1 MTIRNEL
8 IDELLAGQDP
18 SSVMRQDGLL
28 GELKKA
34 LLNRLMAAEFEH
46 HLTEDRALGE
56 GRNHRNGST
65 RKRVLTDDSHVEVT
79 IPRDREARFDPVL
92 IGKYQRRLP
101 GFDDKVISLYTRG
114 MSTREIQGHLEEIYG
129 AEVSPQLI
137 STVTD
142 AVAAEVAEW
151 QSRPL
156 EPLYPVMFF
165 DAIRVKV
172 RDQGTV
178 CNKAVYLALGITT
191 DGRKHILGLWIDP
204 NEGAKFWLRIVNE
217 LRNRGV
223 KDILI
228 AVVDGL
234 KGFPEAI
241 NAAFPQPSAD
251 YSTGFAGGTLSRLR
265 PGANLHRAS
274 AAQRP
279 GLRVL
284 AGPQAGR
291 WRAEADLPRTSV
303 ACSVAYSRCRKAGAG
318 CLRSRPVGSEIRR
331 DRTFM
336 ATAMG
341 SGDPVLRL
349 PARGA
354 SDHLHHQC
362 NREPQQHTAHRR
374 SQPRTLPHRRGC
386 DQTAVF
392 GLAPCEQ
399 QLEECSTRMD
409 RRHDAV
415 RHHVRRSVQRRVEGS
430 SETDTSHKISDR
442 PRDRGQAHEQE
453 TANAL
458 E

>member
-1 MTIRNEL
+1 MQAVDGPEAYMTIRDEL

-28 GELKKA
+28 GDLKKA
-34 LLNRLMAAEFEH
+34 LLNRLMAAEFDH
-46 HLTEDRALGE
+46 HLAQERASGE
-56 GRNHRNGST
+56 GKNHRNGST

-172 RDQGTV
+172 RDQGMV
-178 CNKAVYLALGITT
+178 CNKAVYLALGITP

-204 NEGAKFWLRIVNE
+204 SEGAKFWLRIVNE

-223 KDILI
+223 QDILI

-241 NAAFPQPSAD
+241 NAAFPQTLVQTCIVHLLRNALAYVSWQDRKPVVAALKPIYQAPTAD
-251 YSTGFAGGTLSRLR
+251 AALAALDAFEASPWGKKYAAIAPLWRRQWDQVIPFFAFPPEVRRIIYTTNAIESLNSTLR
-265 PGANLHRAS
+265 TAI
-274 AAQRP
+274 
-279 GLRVL
+279 
-284 AGPQAGR
+284 
-291 WRAEADLPRTSV
+291 
-303 ACSVAYSRCRKAGAG
+303 
-318 CLRSRPVGSEIRR
+318 RSRGHFPSDEAAIKLLYL
-331 DRTFM
+331 
-336 ATAMG
+336 
-341 SGDPVLRL
+341 VL
-349 PARGA
+349 
-354 SDHLHHQC
+354 
-362 NREPQQHTAHRR
+362 
-374 SQPRTLPHRRGC
+374 
-386 DQTAVF
+386 
-392 GLAPCEQ
+392 
-399 QLEECSTRMD
+399 
-409 RRHDAV
+409 
-415 RHHVRRSVQRRVEGS
+415 RRVEESWKNAQREWTAAMTQFAIMFG
-430 SETDTSHKISDR
+430 DR
-442 PRDRGQAHEQE
+442 FSVA
-453 TANAL
+453 
-458 E
+458 

>member
-18 SSVMRQDGLL
+18 ASVMRQDGLL

-34 LLNRLMAAEFEH
+34 LLNRLMAAEFDH
-46 HLTEDRALGE
+46 HLAQDRASGE

-142 AVAAEVAEW
+142 AVTAEVAEW

-178 CNKAVYLALGITT
+178 CNKAVYLALGITP

-223 KDILI
+223 RDILI

-241 NAAFPQPSAD
+241 NAAFPQTLVQTCIVHLLRNALAYVSWQDRRQVVAALKPIYQAPTAD
-251 YSTGFAGGTLSRLR
+251 AARLALDAFEAGPWGRKYAAIAPLWRRQWDQVIPFFAFPPELRRIIYTTNAIESLNSTLRTAVRSRGHFPTDEAAIKLLYLVLR
-265 PGANLHRAS
+265 RTEKNWKN
-274 AAQRP
+274 AQREWTAAMTQFAIMF
-279 GLRVL
+279 GDRF
-284 AGPQAGR
+284 
-291 WRAEADLPRTSV
+291 SV
-303 ACSVAYSRCRKAGAG
+303 
-318 CLRSRPVGSEIRR
+318 E
-331 DRTFM
+331 
-336 ATAMG
+336 
-341 SGDPVLRL
+341 
-349 PARGA
+349 
-354 SDHLHHQC
+354 
-362 NREPQQHTAHRR
+362 
-374 SQPRTLPHRRGC
+374 
-386 DQTAVF
+386 
-392 GLAPCEQ
+392 
-399 QLEECSTRMD
+399 
-409 RRHDAV
+409 
-415 RHHVRRSVQRRVEGS
+415 
-430 SETDTSHKISDR
+430 
-442 PRDRGQAHEQE
+442 
-453 TANAL
+453 
-458 E
+458 

>member
-34 LLNRLMAAEFEH
+34 LLNRLMAAEFDH
-46 HLTEDRALGE
+46 HLAEERASGE

-142 AVAAEVAEW
+142 AVTAEVAEW

-178 CNKAVYLALGITT
+178 CNKAVYLALGITP

-204 NEGAKFWLRIVNE
+204 SEGAKFWLRIVNE

-241 NAAFPQPSAD
+241 NAAFPQTLVQTCIVHLLRNALAYVSWQDRKQVVAALKPIYQAPTAD
-251 YSTGFAGGTLSRLR
+251 AALLALDAFEAGPWGRKYAAIAPLWRRQWDQVIPFFAFPPEVRRIIYTTNAIESLNSTLRTAVRSRGHFPTDEAAIKLLYLVLR
-265 PGANLHRAS
+265 RTEKNWKN
-274 AAQRP
+274 AQREWTAAMTQFAIMF
-279 GLRVL
+279 GDRF
-284 AGPQAGR
+284 
-291 WRAEADLPRTSV
+291 SV
-303 ACSVAYSRCRKAGAG
+303 
-318 CLRSRPVGSEIRR
+318 
-331 DRTFM
+331 D
-336 ATAMG
+336 
-341 SGDPVLRL
+341 
-349 PARGA
+349 
-354 SDHLHHQC
+354 
-362 NREPQQHTAHRR
+362 
-374 SQPRTLPHRRGC
+374 
-386 DQTAVF
+386 
-392 GLAPCEQ
+392 
-399 QLEECSTRMD
+399 
-409 RRHDAV
+409 
-415 RHHVRRSVQRRVEGS
+415 
-430 SETDTSHKISDR
+430 
-442 PRDRGQAHEQE
+442 
-453 TANAL
+453 
-458 E
+458 

>member
-34 LLNRLMAAEFEH
+34 LLNRLMAAEFDH
-46 HLTEDRALGE
+46 HLAEERASGE

-65 RKRVLTDDSHVEVT
+65 RKRMLTDDSHVEVT

-142 AVAAEVAEW
+142 AVTTQVAEW

-178 CNKAVYLALGITT
+178 CNKAVYLALGITP

-223 KDILI
+223 QDILI

-241 NAAFPQPSAD
+241 NAAFPQTLVQTCIVHLLRNALAYVSWQDRKQVVAALKPIYQAPTAD
-251 YSTGFAGGTLSRLR
+251 AARLALDAFEAGPWGRKYAAIAPLWRRQWDQVIPFFAFPPEVRRIIYTTNAIESLNSTLRTAVRSRGHFPTDEAAIKLLYLVLR
-265 PGANLHRAS
+265 RTEKNWKN
-274 AAQRP
+274 AQREWTAAMTQFAIMF
-279 GLRVL
+279 GDRF
-284 AGPQAGR
+284 
-291 WRAEADLPRTSV
+291 SV
-303 ACSVAYSRCRKAGAG
+303 
-318 CLRSRPVGSEIRR
+318 
-331 DRTFM
+331 D
-336 ATAMG
+336 
-341 SGDPVLRL
+341 
-349 PARGA
+349 
-354 SDHLHHQC
+354 
-362 NREPQQHTAHRR
+362 
-374 SQPRTLPHRRGC
+374 
-386 DQTAVF
+386 
-392 GLAPCEQ
+392 
-399 QLEECSTRMD
+399 
-409 RRHDAV
+409 
-415 RHHVRRSVQRRVEGS
+415 
-430 SETDTSHKISDR
+430 
-442 PRDRGQAHEQE
+442 
-453 TANAL
+453 
-458 E
+458 

>member
-46 HLTEDRALGE
+46 HLSEDRASGE
-56 GRNHRNGST
+56 GKNHRNGST
-65 RKRVLTDDSHVEVT
+65 RKRVLTDDSHVDVT

-178 CNKAVYLALGITT
+178 CNKAVYLALGITP

-223 KDILI
+223 QDILI

-241 NAAFPQPSAD
+241 NAAFPQTLVQTCIVHLLRNALAYVSWQDRKQVVAALRPIYQAPSAD
-251 YSTGFAGGTLSRLR
+251 AALLALDAFEAGPWGRKYAAIAPLWRRQWDQVIPFFAFPPEVRRIIYTTNAIESLNSTLRTAVRSRGHFPTDEAAIKLLYLVLR
-265 PGANLHRAS
+265 RTEKNWKN
-274 AAQRP
+274 AQREWTAAMTQFAIMF
-279 GLRVL
+279 G
-284 AGPQAGR
+284 
-291 WRAEADLPRTSV
+291 
-303 ACSVAYSRCRKAGAG
+303 
-318 CLRSRPVGSEIRR
+318 
-331 DRTFM
+331 DRFSI
-336 ATAMG
+336 A
-341 SGDPVLRL
+341 
-349 PARGA
+349 
-354 SDHLHHQC
+354 
-362 NREPQQHTAHRR
+362 
-374 SQPRTLPHRRGC
+374 
-386 DQTAVF
+386 
-392 GLAPCEQ
+392 
-399 QLEECSTRMD
+399 
-409 RRHDAV
+409 
-415 RHHVRRSVQRRVEGS
+415 
-430 SETDTSHKISDR
+430 
-442 PRDRGQAHEQE
+442 
-453 TANAL
+453 
-458 E
+458 

>member
-1 MTIRNEL
+1 MSIRNEL

-18 SSVMRQDGLL
+18 ASVMRQDGLL

-34 LLNRLMAAEFEH
+34 LLNRLMAAEFDH
-46 HLTEDRALGE
+46 HLIQDRASGD
-56 GRNHRNGST
+56 GKNHRNGST
-65 RKRVLTDDSHVEVT
+65 RKRVLTGDSHIEVT

-142 AVAAEVAEW
+142 AVTAEVAEW

-178 CNKAVYLALGITT
+178 CNKAVYLALGITP

-241 NAAFPQPSAD
+241 NAGFPQTLVQTCIVHLLRNSLAYVSWQDRRQVVAAMKPIYQAPTADAALLALDDFEAGPWGKKYPAIVPIWRRQWEQVIPFFAFPPDVRRIIYTTNAIESLN
-251 YSTGFAGGTLSRLR
+251 STLRTAVRSRGHFPTDEAAVKLLYLVVR
-265 PGANLHRAS
+265 GVSKNWKN
-274 AAQRP
+274 AQREWTAAMTQFAIMF
-279 GLRVL
+279 G
-284 AGPQAGR
+284 
-291 WRAEADLPRTSV
+291 
-303 ACSVAYSRCRKAGAG
+303 
-318 CLRSRPVGSEIRR
+318 
-331 DRTFM
+331 DRF
-336 ATAMG
+336 
-341 SGDPVLRL
+341 
-349 PARGA
+349 
-354 SDHLHHQC
+354 
-362 NREPQQHTAHRR
+362 N
-374 SQPRTLPHRRGC
+374 
-386 DQTAVF
+386 
-392 GLAPCEQ
+392 
-399 QLEECSTRMD
+399 
-409 RRHDAV
+409 
-415 RHHVRRSVQRRVEGS
+415 VE
-430 SETDTSHKISDR
+430 
-442 PRDRGQAHEQE
+442 
-453 TANAL
+453 
-458 E
+458 

>member
-1 MTIRNEL
+1 MSIRDEL
-8 IDELLAGQDP
+8 IDELLSGQDP
-18 SSVMRQDGLL
+18 ASVMRQDGLL

-46 HLTEDRALGE
+46 HMVQERAAGV

-129 AEVSPQLI
+129 ADVSPQLI
-137 STVTD
+137 STITD
-142 AVAAEVAEW
+142 AVAAEAAEW

-156 EPLYPVMFF
+156 EPLYPVVFF

-178 CNKAVYLALGITT
+178 SNKAVYLALGIAP

-223 KDILI
+223 QDILI

-241 NAAFPQPSAD
+241 NAAFPKTLVQTCIVHLLRNSLAYVSWQDRKQVVAALKPIYQAPTAD
-251 YSTGFAGGTLSRLR
+251 AALLALGDFEAGEWGRKYPAIAPLWRRQWAQVIPFFAF
-265 PGANLHRAS
+265 P
-274 AAQRP
+274 P
-279 GLRVL
+279 
-284 AGPQAGR
+284 
-291 WRAEADLPRTSV
+291 
-303 ACSVAYSRCRKAGAG
+303 
-318 CLRSRPVGSEIRR
+318 EIRR
-331 DRTFM
+331 ILYTTNAIESLNSTLRTAVRSRGHFPTDE
-336 ATAMG
+336 AAIKLLYLVLRRVSQEWKNAQREWTTAMTHFAIIF
-341 SGDPVLRL
+341 GDRFSI
-349 PARGA
+349 A
-354 SDHLHHQC
+354 
-362 NREPQQHTAHRR
+362 
-374 SQPRTLPHRRGC
+374 
-386 DQTAVF
+386 
-392 GLAPCEQ
+392 
-399 QLEECSTRMD
+399 
-409 RRHDAV
+409 
-415 RHHVRRSVQRRVEGS
+415 
-430 SETDTSHKISDR
+430 
-442 PRDRGQAHEQE
+442 
-453 TANAL
+453 
-458 E
+458 

>member
-18 SSVMRQDGLL
+18 ACVMRQDGLL

-34 LLNRLMAAEFEH
+34 LLNRLMAAEFDH
-46 HLTEDRALGE
+46 HLAQERAAGE
-56 GRNHRNGST
+56 GKNHRNGST

-142 AVAAEVAEW
+142 AVTAEVAEW

-156 EPLYPVMFF
+156 EPLYPIMFF

-178 CNKAVYLALGITT
+178 CNKAVYLALGITP

-241 NAAFPQPSAD
+241 NAAFPQTLVQTCIVHLLRNALAYVSWQDRKQVVAALKPIYQAPTAD
-251 YSTGFAGGTLSRLR
+251 AALLALDAFEAGPWGQKYAAIAPLWRRQWDQVIPFFAFPPEVRRIIYTTNAIESLNSTLRTAVRSRGHFPTDEAAVKLLYLVLR
-265 PGANLHRAS
+265 RTEKNWKN
-274 AAQRP
+274 AQREWTAAMTQFAIMF
-279 GLRVL
+279 GDRF
-284 AGPQAGR
+284 
-291 WRAEADLPRTSV
+291 SV
-303 ACSVAYSRCRKAGAG
+303 
-318 CLRSRPVGSEIRR
+318 E
-331 DRTFM
+331 
-336 ATAMG
+336 
-341 SGDPVLRL
+341 
-349 PARGA
+349 
-354 SDHLHHQC
+354 
-362 NREPQQHTAHRR
+362 
-374 SQPRTLPHRRGC
+374 
-386 DQTAVF
+386 
-392 GLAPCEQ
+392 
-399 QLEECSTRMD
+399 
-409 RRHDAV
+409 
-415 RHHVRRSVQRRVEGS
+415 
-430 SETDTSHKISDR
+430 
-442 PRDRGQAHEQE
+442 
-453 TANAL
+453 
-458 E
+458 